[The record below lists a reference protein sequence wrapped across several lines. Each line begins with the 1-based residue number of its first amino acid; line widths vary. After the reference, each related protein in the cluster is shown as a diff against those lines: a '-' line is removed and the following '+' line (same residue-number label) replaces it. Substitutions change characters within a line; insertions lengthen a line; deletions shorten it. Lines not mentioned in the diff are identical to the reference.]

1 MADFELAMHTY
12 ACCLYNS
19 PPKSGSTN
27 DYSVHTV
34 HTLRILYGSSFTPT
48 IETIRSDLLRLLL
61 SSDSLYIQNVTEK
74 THDDSQPLFI
84 A

>member
-12 ACCLYNS
+12 ACCLYKS

-27 DYSVHTV
+27 DYGVC
-34 HTLRILYGSSFTPT
+34 TLYTHLGYFMDLHLSG
-48 IETIRSDLLRLLL
+48 LLRLLL
-61 SSDSLYIQNVTEK
+61 SIDSLDIQNGTEK
-74 THDDSQPLFI
+74 GHDDSQPLFI